1 MDLLLSVLRLLFS
14 HDLLLILLFVELFI
28 KFFVCYAVLCAI
40 SSLANNTL
48 KKRELVKGGTGVFN
62 NVQCL
67 PTTGETV
74 FILRLF
80 FLSRVSNSILNRS
93 FKPQFLSLN
102 EDLNIF
108 IPADI
113 KCL

>member
-1 MDLLLSVLRLLFS
+1 MDLLLSFLRLLFS
-14 HDLLLILLFVELFI
+14 HDLLLALLFVELFI
-28 KFFVCYAVLCAI
+28 KLLVCYAVLCAL
-40 SSLANNTL
+40 SSLVNTTL
-48 KKRELVKGGTGVFN
+48 RKRELVKGDTGAFN
-62 NVQCL
+62 NLQCL

-80 FLSRVSNSILNRS
+80 FLSRVSNSILDRS

-102 EDLNIF
+102 EDLNIS